1 MRALIVEDDIKTANF
16 VARGLFEIGLSNE
29 IVNNGED
36 ALVKL
41 VDDIYDIAIVD
52 IQLPGLSGF
61 ELIRRLRESGNK
73 IPVLILSALN
83 QTADRISGLNIGAD
97 DYLTKPFALNELT
110 ARVNA
115 ILRRTAP
122 HASDTLVIR
131 HLSIHRL
138 ERKAYLQG
146 KLLDLTP
153 REYALLE
160 YMAQNANRTVTADMI
175 LRNVWG
181 DSIPSMT
188 TVVESMVCKLRHKLC
203 PNKRSENLIFTVRGF
218 GYVLR

>member
-1 MRALIVEDDIKTANF
+1 MRALIVEDDLKTANF

-29 IVNNGED
+29 IVGSGED
-36 ALVKL
+36 ALIRL

-61 ELIRRLRESGNK
+61 ELIRRLREQGNK
-73 IPVLILSALN
+73 IPVLILSSLN

-110 ARVNA
+110 ARINA

-122 HASDTLVIR
+122 HTSDTIVVRDLRID
-131 HLSIHRL
+131 RL
-138 ERKAYLQG
+138 NRKAYRQG
-146 KLLDLTP
+146 MLLDLTP

-160 YMAQNANRTVTADMI
+160 YMAQNTNRTITADMI
-175 LRNVWG
+175 LQNVWG
-181 DSIPSMT
+181 NTIPSLT
-188 TVVESMVCKLRHKLC
+188 TVVESMICKLRHKLC
-203 PNKRSENLIFTVRGF
+203 PDKKSDNLIFTVRGF
-218 GYVLR
+218 GYVLK